1 MASRTLRPIALP
13 LTTVALLLALASLAC
28 ESGKTAGQAELE
40 ALAKMA
46 DLTTVTDLAAVG
58 DDPEAP
64 YYIEPMVRARI
75 AEYVEA
81 QIEAAESGTPATVPD
96 RVPVDIYSK
105 ALDGDLGA
113 GWDAIHEFL
122 DSNGAVDFEEGQGL
136 GRNIYIPFTLFPRLV
151 ENPLFSKAVLSIGDD
166 EEHPYPKLDRTLN
179 NVVSALSGGATPEQ
193 AATHAFYRHEDK
205 VQVYVVTDHSDASLD
220 VLRRFFADNDVYV
233 VPGMDVVHFEVL
245 VPPSLILQLSQNL
258 WVIKLETITEW
269 SPELLEYGVWHL
281 LSPDQ
286 RPPGDRPT
294 LDGGN

>member
-1 MASRTLRPIALP
+1 MTMWTPARLILILLGTTALVP
-13 LTTVALLLALASLAC
+13 ALAALSCQSGSSPELDALSKLAD
-28 ESGKTAGQAELE
+28 
-40 ALAKMA
+40 M
-46 DLTTVTDLAAVG
+46 TTVTDLTAVINEP
-58 DDPEAP
+58 DAP

-81 QIEAAESGTPATVPD
+81 QIEAAESGIPATVPD
-96 RVPVDIYSK
+96 RVPVVISNKSLNGDWDI
-105 ALDGDLGA
+105 
-113 GWDAIHEFL
+113 GWEAIHEFL
-122 DSNGAVDFEEGQGL
+122 YDNGATRFYEGSGM
-136 GRNIYIPFTLFPRLV
+136 YVPFTLFPRIV
-151 ENPLFSKAVLSIGDD
+151 EHPLFSKARLSIGDD

-179 NVVSALSGGATPEQ
+179 NSVSALSGGATPEQ

-220 VLRRFFADNDVYV
+220 ALRRFFADNDVYV

-269 SPELLEYGVWHL
+269 SPKLLEYGVWHL
-281 LSPDQ
+281 LPSNQ